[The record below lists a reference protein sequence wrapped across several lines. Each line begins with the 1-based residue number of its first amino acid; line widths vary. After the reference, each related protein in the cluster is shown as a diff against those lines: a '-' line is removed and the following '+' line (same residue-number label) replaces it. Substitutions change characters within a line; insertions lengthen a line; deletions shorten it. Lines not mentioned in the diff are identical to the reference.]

1 MQKRSALRV
10 ALQEQFGP
18 LYKTRLNAGNPDN
31 LIVEYTRFLKL
42 LDPKDQVVDV
52 NKRVKNMI
60 EGLDKLSSSTP
71 NKRATFLTNQVKDD
85 FSQLRQIY
93 KEELTKTGKLV
104 EGNATDKLVDRVFL
118 SLKAAIR

>member
-1 MQKRSALRV
+1 
-10 ALQEQFGP
+10 
-18 LYKTRLNAGNPDN
+18 
-31 LIVEYTRFLKL
+31 
-42 LDPKDQVVDV
+42 
-52 NKRVKNMI
+52 MI

-71 NKRATFLTNQVKDD
+71 NKRGTFLTNQVKDD

-118 SLKAAIR
+118 SLKSALDEKNHL